1 MLDTAEQVFNLIS
14 QQLIL
19 KDLAVA
25 ETFGSEDIIHVI
37 QGFEGQE
44 NVEVL
49 TFDDFLTRCYE
60 IGVQEL
66 S

>member
-1 MLDTAEQVFNLIS
+1 MIS

-44 NVEVL
+44 KVEVL

-60 IGVQEL
+60 IGV
-66 S
+66 